1 MRHGEERWTGIESIT
16 VHFELRKLAAG
27 IIVGFVDLHMHA
39 RRAQANGSRQAGNAR
54 TDNDDVFTQGS
65 LVPLLLAL
73 NAQRLLHT
81 FVLA

>member
-1 MRHGEERWTGIESIT
+1 
-16 VHFELRKLAAG
+16 
-27 IIVGFVDLHMHA
+27 LHVHA
-39 RRAQANGSRQAGNAR
+39 RCAQANGRRQAGNAR
-54 TDNDDVFTQGS
+54 TDNDDVFTQWS